1 MKRYNNDDWTDAVRR
16 RLEGRELT
24 PPESLWEGLGQALP
38 EAGAARKVRR
48 LAWGGAVGAAAAA
61 ALAAVLLL
69 RPFGAPEDARVDIV
83 PTPAAPLAEAL
94 KEEPVA
100 VADNHS
106 GINDESESFGSF
118 APRRMTKEDV
128 LKEALRQADATPQE
142 GQDVTTEKETYAVT
156 EDVPAVT
163 MAGQPAAADDNSHT
177 ERNAGTVSALNHSGQ
192 NKSSE
197 EPAMTIEDLIA
208 QDNALRRHR
217 SFNASIFAAG
227 VPSVNF
233 MFSKDYAEDIIPVG
247 YRQYDYSTEPL
258 GNPSDSSAS
267 TDIGSSTGIKYNP
280 EDPSGYIEYNNDPY
294 NLAGGGRLNHSKPV
308 SAGIALTYSLDKHL
322 FLESGLYYSYL
333 YSSSY
338 QLKDQKLHSLGVPL
352 KLGYR
357 FGSAGRTSL
366 ALSAGAKAERCILA
380 TRGGERFKEPG
391 IQLAAVGSAA
401 IQYDFSPYI
410 GIFIAPELSY
420 WFTETKLPTYN
431 TENPLNLSLKAGLN
445 LTVGR

>member
-100 VADNHS
+100 VADSHS
-106 GINDESESFGSF
+106 EINEGSGEQGSP
-118 APRRMTKEDV
+118 APLRMTKEDV
-128 LKEALRQADATPQE
+128 LKEALRQADAMPQE
-142 GQDVTTEKETYAVT
+142 GHVTTEEETYVVT
-156 EDVPAVT
+156 KDVPAVT
-163 MAGQPAAADDNSHT
+163 TAGQPAAADDNSHT

-217 SFNASIFAAG
+217 SFNAALFASG

-233 MFSKDYAEDIIPVG
+233 MLSKDYDEDIHHISYNYYPQG
-247 YRQYDYSTEPL
+247 SL
-258 GNPSDSSAS
+258 SDSSS
-267 TDIGSSTGIKYNP
+267 PSDIGSSTGIRYDP

-308 SAGIALTYSLDKHL
+308 SVGIALTYPLDKHL

-333 YSSSY
+333 HSTSF

-366 ALSAGAKAERCILA
+366 ALSAGAKAEKCILA

>member
-1 MKRYNNDDWTDAVRR
+1 MKRYNDNDWTDAVRR

-24 PPESLWEGLGQALP
+24 PPESLWESLGQALP
-38 EAGAARKVRR
+38 EAGAAPKVRR

-69 RPFGAPEDARVDIV
+69 RPFGVPEDARIDVF

-94 KEEPVA
+94 KEEA
-100 VADNHS
+100 VTVQENHS
-106 GINDESESFGSF
+106 GQESDGFMSPA
-118 APRRMTKEDV
+118 APRMTKEDV
-128 LKEALRQADATPQE
+128 LKQVAGQADVMKEEADVAT
-142 GQDVTTEKETYAVT
+142 T
-156 EDVPAVT
+156 
-163 MAGQPAAADDNSHT
+163 AGQPAEAAYGSQSELGEAPVSVQARPERSDGTMSVQDHT
-177 ERNAGTVSALNHSGQ
+177 VR
-192 NKSSE
+192 SE
-197 EPAMTIEDLIA
+197 LSTRPEGEAAMSIDDLIA

-217 SFNASIFAAG
+217 SFNASLYAAG
-227 VPSVNF
+227 VPSANF
-233 MFSKDYAEDIIPVG
+233 MFTKDYAPDIVALDRGQMG
-247 YRQYDYSTEPL
+247 YMS
-258 GNPSDSSAS
+258 NPSSSS
-267 TDIGSSTGIKYNP
+267 DIGSSTGITYNP
-280 EDPSGYIEYNNDPY
+280 EDPSGYVKVKDDPY
-294 NLAGGGRLNHSKPV
+294 NIVGGGRLNHSKPV

-333 YSSSY
+333 HSYSY

-357 FGSAGRTSL
+357 FGSAGRTSFS
-366 ALSAGAKAERCILA
+366 LSAGAKAEKCILA
-380 TRGGERFKEPG
+380 TRGEERFKEPG

-401 IQYDFSPYI
+401 VQYDFSPYI

-431 TENPLNLSLKAGLN
+431 TENPFNLSLKAGLN